1 MNWCN
6 IMPCSCYSA
15 STSISMAMAQE
26 EGCKKRERKTENEE
40 SKNETL
46 ITHYLNHKGNGIHF
60 DRKKRFDSIFS
71 DIEHSECH
79 SRSWIMT
86 AHCTLHTFSYY
97 NVQINRNNDETR
109 CNSICPA
116 LPLSAP
122 FSTLSLRSAK
132 RLYWYISV
140 EIESPVLHTNIWL
153 FDTIILRMYDV
164 NNVMQ
169 CMR

>member
-109 CNSICPA
+109 CNSMCPA

-122 FSTLSLRSAK
+122 FSTLSLCALPNGFIDIFMLKSSHR
-132 RLYWYISV
+132 YY
-140 EIESPVLHTNIWL
+140 TQ
-153 FDTIILRMYDV
+153 TYDYLA
-164 NNVMQ
+164 
-169 CMR
+169 R

>member
-122 FSTLSLRSAK
+122 FSTLSLCALPNGFIDIFMLKSSHR
-132 RLYWYISV
+132 YY
-140 EIESPVLHTNIWL
+140 TQ
-153 FDTIILRMYDV
+153 TYDYLA
-164 NNVMQ
+164 
-169 CMR
+169 R